1 MSDQYIFWD
10 LETTGR
16 NDKFNQITQVGAV
29 LTNKNFEVKDKLEI
43 HSKLREGKWFEP
55 GALITTGV
63 DPISFNKIIIPNN
76 IKLVA
81 HFTQHFNNGLLL
93 QLSLLVLIILILM
106 SPS

>member
-43 HSKLREGKWFEP
+43 HSKLREGKW
-55 GALITTGV
+55 LSQV
-63 DPISFNKIIIPNN
+63 
-76 IKLVA
+76 
-81 HFTQHFNNGLLL
+81 HLL
-93 QLSLLVLIILILM
+93 QQELTL
-106 SPS
+106 

>member
-1 MSDQYIFWD
+1 MGDRFIFWD

-29 LTNKNFEVKDKLEI
+29 LTDHNFEVKDKLEI

-63 DPISFNKIIIPNN
+63 DPRSLIQNNYPNYYEAVSYTH
-76 IKLVA
+76 LTLPTTPYV
-81 HFTQHFNNGLLL
+81 
-93 QLSLLVLIILILM
+93 
-106 SPS
+106 